1 MAPQEPQFTLVRT
14 DIAGFAGFAERGPL
28 PEDFSGR
35 HFDATDVVVKIA
47 SWNQF
52 QATFGGFLSTG
63 YLAYAVRAFFEN
75 GGSTCYVVRV
85 ASGASK
91 DPASLPSAASL
102 TLPDGP
108 PSLLGKLGQL
118 LSPFQVVF
126 KPDKGIFPSV
136 SDLVRLHASRGS
148 LSQINQVVAVENG
161 TLRFANALD
170 PKIQPDATLDLFP
183 AALTIVAASRG
194 SWGNRLQI
202 QVTPLDDGAFALR
215 VGIYVGPE
223 SPLTEVEFYRR
234 LTLTDSTATDYAIT
248 ILESQSN
255 LIRIPQIH
263 VKNIV
268 LNPKW
273 DPQFASGQF
282 YLRGG
287 RDGLSQVT
295 LGDFTGSADDRRG
308 LRLLEE
314 IDEIAM
320 LAVPDAVYRGAKV
333 PTPQPPTIDPCL
345 EAPGVVAEE
354 VPDDPTAVPQSL
366 DENDSLKL
374 QHAMIDQCVRLR
386 YRVALIDA
394 PDNLP
399 ILKIQDWPAT
409 KGLLT
414 RASRYAAI
422 YYPWLKVPNVPKTDS
437 STRRVPPSGHVAGA
451 YAYNDLTFG
460 VQRPPAN
467 IELGFIT
474 DVGQSVSDA
483 QQGDL
488 NESNINVIR
497 AFPGRGIR
505 IWGARSLAS
514 RDDSDWR
521 FIHVRRLMSAIEE
534 TLERYSRWVVF
545 RNNDRALRSSLKHS
559 LEVMLQGIWARGG
572 LKGGKPAQAFF
583 VKCDETNNPPQVI
596 DRGQLICQIG
606 VAIAAPME
614 FIVFEIRQ
622 AAAGAQV
629 VEE

>member
-1 MAPQEPQFTLVRT
+1 MAPQELPFTLVRT
-14 DIAGFAGFAERGPL
+14 DIAGFLGLAERGPL
-28 PEDFSGR
+28 PEDFTGK
-35 HFDATDVVVKIA
+35 HFDATDVAVKIT
-47 SWNQF
+47 SWKQF

-75 GGSTCYVVRV
+75 GGNTCYVVRV

-91 DPASLPSAASL
+91 DPANLPSAASL
-102 TLPDGP
+102 TLPAGP
-108 PSLLGKLGQL
+108 PSLLGKLGRL
-118 LSPFQVVF
+118 LSPFQVGF
-126 KPDKGIFPSV
+126 KPDKGVLPAV
-136 SDLVRLHASRGS
+136 SDLVRLQASGDS
-148 LSQINQVVAVENG
+148 FSQINQVLEVENS
-161 TLRFANALD
+161 TLRFAKPLD
-170 PKIQPDATLDLFP
+170 PKIKSEATLALFP
-183 AALTIVAASRG
+183 AGLTIVAASRG
-194 SWGNRLQI
+194 SWGNRLQV
-202 QVTPLDDGAFALR
+202 QVTPLENGAFALR
-215 VGIYVGPE
+215 VGIYRGPE

-234 LTLTDSTATDYAIT
+234 LTLNDPTATDHAIT
-248 ILESQSN
+248 VLERQSN
-255 LIRIPQIH
+255 LVRIPKIH
-263 VKNIV
+263 VGNIV
-268 LNPKW
+268 LNPNW

-287 RDGLSQVT
+287 RDGLSQVS
-295 LGDFTGSADDRRG
+295 LGDFTGSPDDRRG

-320 LAVPDAVYRGAKV
+320 LSVPDAVYSKGKV
-333 PTPQPPTIDPCL
+333 LTPQPPTIDPCL
-345 EAPGVVAEE
+345 EVPGVVAEE
-354 VPDDPTAVPQSL
+354 VPDDPTTVPQSL
-366 DENDSLKL
+366 DANSSLKL
-374 QHAMIDQCVRLR
+374 QQAMIDQCARLR
-386 YRVALIDA
+386 YRVAIIDV

-399 ILKIQDWPAT
+399 ILKMQDWPAT

-422 YYPWLKVPNVPKTDS
+422 YYPWLKVPNSIEANS

-451 YAYNDLTFG
+451 YAYNDITFG

-467 IELGFIT
+467 IELGFVT

-521 FIHVRRLMSAIEE
+521 FIHVRRLMSAIED

-545 RNNDRALRSSLKHS
+545 RNNDRAVRSSLKHS
-559 LEVMLQGIWARGG
+559 LEVMLQGIWAKGG

-614 FIVFEIRQ
+614 FIIFEIRQ